1 MWSFFIF
8 NDLRREVIICFI
20 DITAIADHANFL
32 FIINDITPK
41 YIAIRR
47 LLKRVLLL
55 VNVKWAL
62 IFCQPY
68 LGENVLHIGET
79 MIFDV
84 CPIACKGCH
93 FNPVN
98 PETLTIKTSLM
109 KHTHV
114 CTFTEIGSIILDLR
128 CAISLVK
135 RWRGVYKYDLR
146 PVDKSIRMLLIYP
159 IYFI

>member
-1 MWSFFIF
+1 MRLSKARHLITNVISYVVFFIF

-84 CPIACKGCH
+84 CPIAYKGCH

-98 PETLTIKTSLM
+98 PETLTIKTSLIE
-109 KHTHV
+109 HA
-114 CTFTEIGSIILDLR
+114 CTYIYRNRKYNLR
-128 CAISLVK
+128 LTMCVQFSETVAWGI
-135 RWRGVYKYDLR
+135 
-146 PVDKSIRMLLIYP
+146 
-159 IYFI
+159 